1 MHLQRC
7 HFCYFRVGARA
18 EPEDASISSKDKQEM
33 ELPIEV
39 FGKKRVLGM
48 LNKSHPVKEASVD
61 EIKKMVLEY
70 KPDGSDHKIG
80 KFLKA
85 TTILLVRLL
94 REKLWSIFT
103 RGIDIHNHIF
113 TEFIDK
119 YKPPEGEV
127 KKTSNKC
134 YNELLI
140 RAGDPIERIGD
151 KAEDAIK
158 VMLKNDVVRRTDNLQ
173 YKLTEPLK

>member
-1 MHLQRC
+1 MLREYHSGFSQG
-7 HFCYFRVGARA
+7 GALA
-18 EPEDASISSKDKQEM
+18 EAGDASLLPKDKQEL

-48 LNKSHPVKEASVD
+48 LNKSHPVKEAAVD
-61 EIKKMVLEY
+61 EIKKEVLEY
-70 KPDGSDHKIG
+70 NSDDSIHKVG

-85 TTILLVRLL
+85 VTILLVRLL

-103 RGIDIHNHIF
+103 RGVDIHHHIF
-113 TEFIDK
+113 TELIDK

-158 VMLKNDVVRRTDNLQ
+158 AMLKNEVVRRTENLQ

>member
-7 HFCYFRVGARA
+7 HFCYFQVGARA

-70 KPDGSDHKIG
+70 KPDGSDHKSG

-127 KKTSNKC
+127 KKT
-134 YNELLI
+134 
-140 RAGDPIERIGD
+140 
-151 KAEDAIK
+151 
-158 VMLKNDVVRRTDNLQ
+158 NL
-173 YKLTEPLK
+173 